1 MHTVTESWGTPD
13 AIGRANLVGT
23 GIVTTL
29 EVSVLPA
36 LIHRSSMH
44 DERPRVVFHRTSL
57 LLIAF
62 TMHHQI
68 QSG

>member
-1 MHTVTESWGTPD
+1 MRSAGQTWFVF
-13 AIGRANLVGT
+13 R

-29 EVSVLPA
+29 GVSVLPA
-36 LIHRSSMH
+36 LIHRWSLT
-44 DERPRVVFHRTSL
+44 DEQTRVVFHRTSL
-57 LLIAF
+57 LLICF

>member
-1 MHTVTESWGTPD
+1 MRSAGQTW
-13 AIGRANLVGT
+13 LVFT

-36 LIHRSSMH
+36 LIHRWSLH

-57 LLIAF
+57 LLIGFA
-62 TMHHQI
+62 MHHQI